1 MSWMKVDDQFHSSDK
16 LLSIPKRHRFQAAGL
31 WAIAGSWVAGQQ
43 TDGFVPDYMIL
54 EWGPTKKTIDCLVDS
69 GLWERVRDGFKFVH
83 WRKRQDGDYRR
94 NIPPKVRAA
103 VMRRDGYRC
112 VVCGATERLSLDHI
126 VPYRDDGPD
135 TVENLRVLCMPCN
148 NRRYQEER
156 RRGASDLV

>member
-1 MSWMKVDDQFHSSDK
+1 M
-16 LLSIPKRHRFQAAGL
+16 IPEL
-31 WAIAGSWVAGQQ
+31 WSTPKIA
-43 TDGFVPDYMIL
+43 D
-54 EWGPTKKTIDCLVDS
+54 ELVRV
-69 GLWERVRDGFKFVH
+69 GMWERVENGYKFVH